1 MANDYGSSG
10 EFRGWFRSCFKSC
23 GRILHRLLHPGYE
36 EERARSDRILTKLA
50 DKVGVQIRQLRSVE
64 RNLHKA
70 QTEARSLKWQTRYSN
85 RLQTQLLKNSDLEA
99 EHGLSEKRISLRGEK
114 WLRGTGPIIV
124 GPWTGEVGFE
134 LLYWVPF
141 VRWLVSKFRLE
152 PSRLVI
158 VSRGGVSRWYGPLA
172 RQYVD
177 IFSLLTTDQFRVG
190 TGQNPLKQRIIS
202 RFDKH
207 LIRLA
212 SRSIGL
218 KRASLLHPTLMYE
231 LFNSYWKQKVTFNRI
246 DAFKGYQQLPEAQE
260 SMLPK
265 EFPDE
270 FLAARFYFS
279 KCFPDTGENRKF
291 VAKVLE
297 ALSAHLPVV
306 LLNTDF
312 HSDDHRDFVPPK
324 SDRIYVLSDHMRPE
338 NNLAV
343 QTAVVSMARTFVGT
357 YGGYSYLAPLCGVDS
372 LAFYSLRNFRQC
384 HLDHAQHVFGSL
396 GLASLVPLDVKK
408 TGLVDLLIR
417 Q

>member
-1 MANDYGSSG
+1 M
-10 EFRGWFRSCFKSC
+10 
-23 GRILHRLLHPGYE
+23 HPGYE

-190 TGQNPLKQRIIS
+190 TGQNPLKQRS
-202 RFDKH
+202 
-207 LIRLA
+207 
-212 SRSIGL
+212 
-218 KRASLLHPTLMYE
+218 
-231 LFNSYWKQKVTFNRI
+231 
-246 DAFKGYQQLPEAQE
+246 
-260 SMLPK
+260 
-265 EFPDE
+265 
-270 FLAARFYFS
+270 
-279 KCFPDTGENRKF
+279 
-291 VAKVLE
+291 
-297 ALSAHLPVV
+297 
-306 LLNTDF
+306 
-312 HSDDHRDFVPPK
+312 
-324 SDRIYVLSDHMRPE
+324 
-338 NNLAV
+338 
-343 QTAVVSMARTFVGT
+343 
-357 YGGYSYLAPLCGVDS
+357 
-372 LAFYSLRNFRQC
+372 
-384 HLDHAQHVFGSL
+384 
-396 GLASLVPLDVKK
+396 
-408 TGLVDLLIR
+408 
-417 Q
+417 